1 MGGSGGAG
9 GGGWWVE
16 VSRTVGGLASHARY
30 EFWVSAST
38 RVGEGAVS
46 RVVSQRPAQD
56 KQGTKNRKILSTF
69 PNCVLL

>member
-56 KQGTKNRKILSTF
+56 KQGKENREMTK
-69 PNCVLL
+69 